1 MSVSHTEATPYF
13 TPLLLN
19 AHQVWVPPFPF
30 SSRVGFFRQ
39 QEANLLDHQTT
50 VQADLWAHGIIQGGR
65 KSGSPSLILSCRIG
79 VSEKG
84 SINLRLQVNMSPGH
98 SSAPPKETTI
108 GILAAAVS
116 R

>member
-39 QEANLLDHQTT
+39 QEANLLDHRT
-50 VQADLWAHGIIQGGR
+50 GR
-65 KSGSPSLILSCRIG
+65 PLGPWDNSGWEEVRKPLSDSLLQDWG
-79 VSEKG
+79 
-84 SINLRLQVNMSPGH
+84 LREGFN
-98 SSAPPKETTI
+98 
-108 GILAAAVS
+108 
-116 R
+116 